1 MTTTAATHLPL
12 VTAGGG
18 RRRDPGA
25 RAKQG
30 RAARKRVPHA
40 SHAEWRPAPD
50 RPDPV
55 GVLAAQAA
63 SRLPELVPI
72 RHGRMLVS
80 PFTYYR
86 GAAAVMA
93 SDLASTPVSGFVT
106 QLCGDAHLTNFG
118 AYASPERN
126 LVFDINDFDETFPG
140 PWEWDVKR
148 LAASFVIAAR
158 DNGFGRKERAAIV
171 RTTVCSYRTAMA
183 RFAAL
188 GDLDVWYAR
197 ADTGQAGRVLTTPP
211 TKQTRKRFERAEA
224 KARTHDSLQALR
236 KLTGIVDGQRRI
248 LADPP
253 LVVPVQD
260 LLPDVE
266 RKLFEEQLRGLLRG
280 YRRTLADDRR
290 HLLDGFEF
298 VDMAR
303 KVVGVGSVG
312 TRCWIVLLRG
322 RDDTDP
328 LLLQVKEAQP
338 SVVAPYIMDSGVLP
352 CLRHGGERVVAGQ
365 RLMQAVSDIFLGW
378 QTAPGI
384 DGQARD
390 FYVRQLRDWKQ
401 SAVVEAMD
409 AATMRSYGDLCGWVL
424 ARAHAR
430 TGDRVAIAA
439 YLGDGDTFDR
449 ALLEFAERYADQ
461 SEQDHA
467 ALAAA
472 AGAGRIPVV
481 TGV

>member
-1 MTTTAATHLPL
+1 M
-12 VTAGGG
+12 
-18 RRRDPGA
+18 
-25 RAKQG
+25 
-30 RAARKRVPHA
+30 
-40 SHAEWRPAPD
+40 
-50 RPDPV
+50 
-55 GVLAAQAA
+55 LA
-63 SRLPELVPI
+63 
-72 RHGRMLVS
+72 S

-158 DNGFGRKERAAIV
+158 DNGFGRKQRAAILLA
-171 RTTVCSYRTAMA
+171 TVGGYRRAMA
-183 RFAAL
+183 AFAGL
-188 GDLDVWYAR
+188 GELAVWYAR
-197 ADTGQAGRVLTTPP
+197 ADADRVRRVNARQM
-211 TKQTRKRFERAEA
+211 TKATRRRFERAEA
-224 KARTHDSLQALR
+224 RARTRDSMQALR
-236 KLTGIVDGQRRI
+236 KLTGVVGGQRQI

-253 LVVPVQD
+253 LVVPVHD

-266 RKLFEEQLRGLLRG
+266 RKLVEEHLRGLLRG
-280 YRRTLADDRR
+280 YRRSLPPDRR
-290 HLLDGFEF
+290 HLLDAFEF

-312 TRCWIVLLRG
+312 TRCWIVLLR
-322 RDDTDP
+322 
-328 LLLQVKEAQP
+328 
-338 SVVAPYIMDSGVLP
+338 
-352 CLRHGGERVVAGQ
+352 
-365 RLMQAVSDIFLGW
+365 
-378 QTAPGI
+378 
-384 DGQARD
+384 
-390 FYVRQLRDWKQ
+390 DWKQ
-401 SAVVEAMD
+401 SAVVEDMD
-409 AATMRSYGDLCGWVL
+409 PDTMRSYGDLCGWVL

-439 YLGDGDTFDR
+439 YLGEDETFDR

-461 SEQDHA
+461 SERDHA

>member
-1 MTTTAATHLPL
+1 MTTTATHFPF
-12 VTAGGG
+12 VTAGGVQ
-18 RRRDPGA
+18 RRDPKA
-25 RAKQG
+25 RAKEG

-40 SHAEWRPAPD
+40 SHAEWRPAGD
-50 RPDPV
+50 RPDPIA
-55 GVLAAQAA
+55 VLAAQATT
-63 SRLPELVPI
+63 RLPELVPI
-72 RHGRMLVS
+72 RYGRMLVS

-86 GAAAVMA
+86 GAAAMMA

-158 DNGFGRKERAAIV
+158 DNGFGRKARAAIV
-171 RTTVCSYRTAMA
+171 QTTVGSYRKAMTT
-183 RFAAL
+183 FAGMGELA
-188 GDLDVWYAR
+188 VWYAR
-197 ADTGQAGRVLTTPP
+197 ADTSAAGRILSTPQA
-211 TKQTRKRFERAEA
+211 KQTRKRFERAEA

-236 KLTGIVDGQRRI
+236 KLTGVVGGQRRI

-253 LVVPVQD
+253 LIVPVQD

-266 RKLFEEQLRGLLRG
+266 RKLLEEQIRGLLRD
-280 YRRTLADDRR
+280 YRRTLPDDRR
-290 HLLDGFEF
+290 HLLDAFEF

-322 RDDTDP
+322 RDDGDP

-338 SVVAPYIMDSGVLP
+338 SVIGPYIMDSGVLP
-352 CLRHGGERVVAGQ
+352 CLRHCGERVVAGQ

-378 QTAPGI
+378 QTAEGI
-384 DGQARD
+384 DGQVRD

-401 SAVVEAMD
+401 SAVIEGMD
-409 AATMRSYGDLCGWVL
+409 TATMRSYGELCGWVL

-439 YLGDGDTFDR
+439 YLGEDDTFDR
-449 ALLEFAERYADQ
+449 ALLEFGERYADQ
-461 SEQDHA
+461 SESDHT

-472 AGAGRIPVV
+472 ASAGRIPVV

>member
-1 MTTTAATHLPL
+1 MTTAAHLPFIG
-12 VTAGGG
+12 AGSEQ
-18 RRRDPGA
+18 RRDPKA
-25 RAKQG
+25 RAKEG
-30 RAARKRVPHA
+30 RAARKQVPHA
-40 SHAEWRPAPD
+40 SHAEWRPAKD

-55 GVLAAQAA
+55 DVLIAQGA

-93 SDLASTPVSGFVT
+93 GDLASTPVSGFVT

-118 AYASPERN
+118 GYASPERN

-171 RTTVCSYRTAMA
+171 KTTLSSYRNAMA
-183 RFAAL
+183 TFAGMGELA
-188 GDLDVWYAR
+188 VWYAH
-197 ADTGQAGRVLTTPP
+197 ADASAVSRIISTTPSKR
-211 TKQTRKRFERAEA
+211 TLKRFQRAQA

-236 KLTGIVDGQRRI
+236 KLTGVVDGQRRI
-248 LADPP
+248 IADPP
-253 LVVPVQD
+253 LVVPVHD
-260 LLPDVE
+260 LLPDIE
-266 RKLFEEQLRGLLRG
+266 RKLLEEQLRGLLRG
-280 YRRTLADDRR
+280 YRRTLPDDRR
-290 HLLDGFEF
+290 HLLDSFEF

-322 RDDTDP
+322 RDDSDA
-328 LLLQVKEAQP
+328 LLLQVKEAQV
-338 SVVAPYIMDSGVLP
+338 SVLAPYIMDSGVLP
-352 CLRHGGERVVAGQ
+352 CVRHCGERVVAGQ

-378 QTAPGI
+378 QTAEGI
-384 DGQARD
+384 DGQVRD

-401 SAVVEAMD
+401 SAVIEGMD
-409 AATMRSYGDLCGWVL
+409 AATMRAYGDLCGWVL

-439 YLGDGDTFDR
+439 YLGEDDTFDR
-449 ALLEFAERYADQ
+449 ALLEFSERYADQ
-461 SEQDHA
+461 SEDDHT

-472 AGAGRIPVV
+472 ARAGRIPVI
-481 TGV
+481 TGI